1 MRRGCAVTDYAIPME
16 AIRVAVAVALRA
28 PDRVATNG
36 VPLRTVE
43 WAGRRTA
50 SRSTRLSGATVDLR
64 VQAISS
70 IGRDETRYD
79 FDGLTNTP
87 VVVGNRF
94 ARISLKIS
102 SESQE
107 PGRQSSSLA
116 DAIRTRM
123 YAPAPRAAMNS
134 GGVGFSHSGPAV
146 SMDRVDA
153 DGRLISE
160 TAMELAFNFTVFDRE
175 DAPGYDGW
183 ISNVDIYGTL
193 GADPGGR
200 SVPVFVSDGT
210 LPLLRTATGEYVL
223 TLAGDYISLP
233 GISPAPSGL
242 LDESGSLLTDDLSG
256 HILEG

>member
-1 MRRGCAVTDYAIPME
+1 MTDYAIPME

-79 FDGLTNTP
+79 FDGLANTP
-87 VVVGNRF
+87 VVVGNRM

-160 TAMELAFNFTVFDRE
+160 TAMELAFNFTAFDRE
-175 DAPGYDGW
+175 DALGFSDW
-183 ISNVDIYGTL
+183 ISTIQIFGPD
-193 GADPGGR
+193 AFGR
-200 SVPVFVSDGT
+200 TVPIFVEDGT
-210 LPLLRTATGEYVL
+210 LPLLRTAAGEFVLTLSGEYVAL
-223 TLAGDYISLP
+223 PVPQGSPLMNVSGFTLINYGGNEIVL
-233 GISPAPSGL
+233 G
-242 LDESGSLLTDDLSG
+242 
-256 HILEG
+256 